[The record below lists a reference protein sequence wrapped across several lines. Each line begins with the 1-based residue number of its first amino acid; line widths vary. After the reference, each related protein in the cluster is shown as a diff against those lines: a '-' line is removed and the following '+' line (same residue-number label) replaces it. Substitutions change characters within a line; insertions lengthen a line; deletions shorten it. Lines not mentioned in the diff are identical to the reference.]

1 MKSKKNLNLPATTK
15 KYWGGFRPH
24 PFLNSINPMLLD
36 RGFLPS
42 ENVGDGQIVSWVRDF
57 FPGYF
62 VSLSFWP
69 KNTEKSNPEA
79 FGFAS
84 FICIESARQAE
95 VDRGIGAWECYK
107 LRPGNA
113 VELPAQSEIV
123 FRAYL
128 DWLAERWGGGEYR
141 LGRWNHVRSSFHQE
155 IASDVIKV
163 FDNQGE
169 DFLKY
174 ISTPEKLASALL
186 DPYGFPG
193 RREGEFLD
201 ISPTGVDPEETAAV
215 LLQDEGNSHAAL
227 AALDA
232 SVARVER
239 DIARGRADQ
248 TTLKIQACKVE
259 RYRRWIETG
268 ILPNHSASIQA

>member
-1 MKSKKNLNLPATTK
+1 
-15 KYWGGFRPH
+15 
-24 PFLNSINPMLLD
+24 MLLD

-57 FPGYF
+57 FPGYS

-69 KNTEKSNPEA
+69 KNTTKSDPEA

-84 FICIESARQAE
+84 FICIESTRQAE

-113 VELPAQSEIV
+113 VELPEQSEIV

-128 DWLAERWGGGEYR
+128 DWLAERWGRRDYR
-141 LGRWNHVRSSFHQE
+141 LGRWDHVRSSFHQE
-155 IASDVIKV
+155 IASDVIEV

-174 ISTPEKLASALL
+174 IDTPEKLASALL

-193 RREGEFLD
+193 RKEGEFLD
-201 ISPTGVDPEETAAV
+201 ISPTGVNPEETAAV
-215 LLQDEGNSHAAL
+215 LLQDGGNSHAAL

-232 SVARVER
+232 SMVRIER
-239 DIARGRADQ
+239 DVARGRGDQ
-248 TTLKIQACKVE
+248 TAIKIQACKVE

-268 ILPNHSASIQA
+268 VLPNQSAIIQA